1 MSALY
6 DTNTPKKAT
15 NVTINGDLLKQA
27 KAYKIN
33 LSQSFEKHLSDL
45 VRKEKER
52 QWLEENA
59 EAIALRNKLVEERGV
74 FSDAFRRF

>member
-6 DTNTPKKAT
+6 DTSTPKKAT

-59 EAIALRNKLVEERGV
+59 EAIEAYNKRVEARGV

>member
-52 QWLEENA
+52 RWLEENA

>member
-6 DTNTPKKAT
+6 DTNAPKKPT
-15 NVTINGDLLKQA
+15 NVTINADLLKQA
-27 KAYKIN
+27 KSYKIN
-33 LSQSFEKHLSDL
+33 LSQNFETYLSEL
-45 VRKEKER
+45 VRKEKEQ

-59 EAIALRNKLVEERGV
+59 EAIKSRNKLTEERGV

>member
-33 LSQSFEKHLSDL
+33 LSQSFEKHLRDL

>member
-33 LSQSFEKHLSDL
+33 LSQSFEKHLRDL

-59 EAIALRNKLVEERGV
+59 EAIEAYNKRVEARGV

>member
-15 NVTINGDLLKQA
+15 NVTINGDLLRQA

-59 EAIALRNKLVEERGV
+59 EAIEAYNQHIEADGA
-74 FSDAFRRF
+74 FGDHFRRF